1 MDFFG
6 AQRTRT
12 QRSLLLY
19 GLFFLIV
26 FAHIAVALGVMALL
40 LTLFTG
46 GIYHW
51 VLILVAVWTIGSFV
65 AGSFLEYRRLRAG
78 GRAIAQR
85 VGAVRLFID
94 HSQDAWEHSQGV
106 AHQHKPI
113 QKVRFSARHIAVRNE
128 RDFPPVYRRYYE
140 IAQQLAIAS
149 GLRMPI
155 LYVLPD
161 EQGIN
166 GFVAGRNSQ
175 DMVLVVTQGA
185 LDKLSD
191 EALYGLIGHEYGH
204 ILHGDATF
212 NLQLMVVLAGLQ
224 LLYDWSDSINNFG
237 SGYKGSQKNY
247 FDGSFINS
255 AVNQSNPLPQRA
267 IDSHARSTE
276 AQTASFT
283 THSEWVAYWQTQSQ
297 SQQASAKSQS
307 RWLQNNNRFDSQAP
321 RNIWTWLIHGLSFS
335 SMASAQLIK
344 HSFNRER
351 ELLADATSVQLTR
364 SPAIIETLKA
374 IHQDALGSRLTGIAD
389 INGLSHFFFAS
400 SGADLG
406 DVSWFATH
414 PSLAERMS
422 AINANAYHK
431 FAVQVAKEKR
441 LNQQKIKEIYE
452 QRRLGDWGVITAN
465 SLSNAKQEKKM
476 HQSSIFAAQSVSAIH
491 KINTD
496 KNNYSAEKN
505 VNSNFNDVI
514 NERIVEKDAIEK
526 EVIEKE
532 VIEKEI
538 AAFSTSEM
546 QNELQGDNGLEFI
559 IEEDVVIDGRLQVQ
573 AQDIGT
579 QQLLKPWQAKP
590 DSDLPSD
597 TLIGIEDIQ
606 KLSLPQYV
614 LNHSYHPLGAQALIE
629 SVLLCHQGC
638 VLSITATYDLTDI
651 WLGLAND
658 GTSAAETDT
667 SGNTQILPH
676 TIDHKLLTAV
686 ANLDRRLDSALIALA
701 LKQLRQHDLSESA
714 INEWRLKYEASHSNQ
729 DHQHY
734 VQQKKCRM
742 MLLRYQQGII
752 QLFENTLTA
761 DLSQKFADHIDSQ
774 GSIDNPK
781 SAFNHLESTSSRSP
795 SILALWQALQL
806 QQLLPILSAVLN
818 DTQVQSHIC
827 PQHLKSQYFQWQQV
841 LQAGKDNIY
850 AQLDPS
856 GQVFNGLDV
865 AARTMLVLLAYRLS
879 KDDKGQM
886 ISAIDSSVYSAV
898 LSYNSASVA
907 HYLVDLRRH
916 ARLID
921 IDLAVVSEANL
932 QWLLLTAQNLNSVQL
947 LALIEVVPI
956 FIASDSQ
963 LEASEANGDDNY
975 RQRQQGGG
983 QIDYNAHIQDGQ
995 ADSVDKAGND
1005 SMHHSYTYHTYRQ
1018 WLSTLHTVMLHDTIV
1033 SQDEYECLT
1042 ELSNHWL
1049 GVRQLF

>member
-6 AQRTRT
+6 AQRSRT

-51 VLILVAVWTIGSFV
+51 VLILVVVWTIGSFV
-65 AGSFLEYRRLRAG
+65 VGSFLEYRRLKAG

-106 AHQHKPI
+106 AHQHQPVS
-113 QKVRFSARHIAVRNE
+113 KVRFSARQIAVRDE
-128 RDFPPVYRRYYE
+128 RDFPSVYRRYYE

-166 GFVAGRNSQ
+166 GFVAGRHSQ

-237 SGYKGSQKNY
+237 SGYKVSYQNTQQNY
-247 FDGSFINS
+247 FDGSFND
-255 AVNQSNPLPQRA
+255 AVNQSNPLPQKA
-267 IDSHARSTE
+267 IDSHARRTE
-276 AQTASFT
+276 AQTANFT
-283 THSEWVAYWQTQSQ
+283 THSEWVAYWQSQSQ
-297 SQQASAKSQS
+297 SQQSSAKGQS
-307 RWLQNNNRFDSQAP
+307 RWLQHNNKFDNQAP
-321 RNIWTWLIHGLSFS
+321 RNIWTLLIHGLSFS

-364 SPAIIETLKA
+364 SPAIMETLKA

-422 AINANAYHK
+422 AINANAYHD

-452 QRRLGDWGVITAN
+452 QRRLGDWGVIVTN
-465 SLSNAKQEKKM
+465 SLSENK
-476 HQSSIFAAQSVSAIH
+476 F
-491 KINTD
+491 TD
-496 KNNYSAEKN
+496 KNINN
-505 VNSNFNDVI
+505 TFNDVI
-514 NERIVEKDAIEK
+514 DEDAIQK
-526 EVIEKE
+526 NTIQKNTIHKAA
-532 VIEKEI
+532 IEKEI
-538 AAFSTSEM
+538 ATYSTSEIN
-546 QNELQGDNGLEFI
+546 NELQSDSGLEFVV
-559 IEEDVVIDGRLQVQ
+559 EQDVVINGRLQVQ

-579 QQLLKPWQAKP
+579 HQLLKPWQAKP
-590 DSDLPSD
+590 DRDLLSD
-597 TLIGIEDIQ
+597 TLIAIEDIQ
-606 KLSLPQYV
+606 KVSLPQYV

-629 SVLLCHQGC
+629 AVLLCHQRY
-638 VLSITATYDLTDI
+638 VLSTTATYDLTDI
-651 WLGLAND
+651 WLAND
-658 GTSAAETDT
+658 GTSTAETKVDIN
-667 SGNTQILPH
+667 NTRVLPH
-676 TIDHKLLTAV
+676 TLDHKLLAAV

-701 LKQLRQHDLSESA
+701 LKQLRQHNLSENA
-714 INEWRLKYEASHSNQ
+714 IDELRLKYEASHRNQ
-729 DHQHY
+729 DYQHY
-734 VQQKKCRM
+734 VQQKKCRS
-742 MLLRYQQGII
+742 MLLRYQRGII
-752 QLFENTLTA
+752 ELFENLLTA
-761 DLSQKFADHIDSQ
+761 DLSQNIAHNIDNDD
-774 GSIDNPK
+774 SIDK
-781 SAFNHLESTSSRSP
+781 STSVLNPLENPYSRLSRSP
-795 SILALWQALQL
+795 SILSLWQALQL
-806 QQLLPILSAVLN
+806 QQLLPIISAVLN
-818 DTQVQSHIC
+818 DTQVQSHL
-827 PQHLKSQYFQWQQV
+827 HRQYPSYYQWQQV
-841 LQAGKDNIY
+841 LHAGTDDIY

-856 GQVFNGLDV
+856 GQVFDGLDV
-865 AARTMLVLLAYRLS
+865 AAKTVLTVLAYRLA
-879 KDDKGQM
+879 KDAKGQM
-886 ISAIDSSVYSAV
+886 ISALDSELHSSV
-898 LSYNSASVA
+898 LSYNSASIA

-921 IDLAVVSEANL
+921 IDLAAVSEANL
-932 QWLLLTAQNLNSVQL
+932 QWLLLTAQNLNSIQL
-947 LALIEVVPI
+947 LALIAAVPI
-956 FIASDSQ
+956 FIASASQ
-963 LEASEANGDDNY
+963 SSGSQAKGADNY
-975 RQRQQGGG
+975 RQRQQGDA
-983 QIDYNAHIQDGQ
+983 QIDYNAINNKPY
-995 ADSVDKAGND
+995 AYNN
-1005 SMHHSYTYHTYRQ
+1005 YRQ

-1033 SQDEYECLT
+1033 SQDEYDCLT
-1042 ELSNHWL
+1042 ELANHWL

>member
-6 AQRTRT
+6 EQRTRT

-26 FAHIAVALGVMALL
+26 FAHLAVALGIMALL
-40 LTLFTG
+40 LTIFTG

-51 VLILVAVWTIGSFV
+51 VLILVAIWTIGSFV
-65 AGSFLEYRRLRAG
+65 IGSFLEYRRLEAG

-85 VGAVRLFID
+85 VGGVRLFID

-106 AHQHKPI
+106 AHQHEAIP
-113 QKVRFSARHIAVRNE
+113 KVRFSAHHIAVRDE

-149 GLRMPI
+149 GLSMPI

-166 GFVAGRNSQ
+166 GFVAGRHSQ

-224 LLYDWSDSINNFG
+224 LLYDWSDSISNFG
-237 SGYKGSQKNY
+237 SGYKNSQKNY
-247 FDGSFINS
+247 FDSSFINN
-255 AVNQSNPLPQRA
+255 AVNQNNPLPQRA

-276 AQTASFT
+276 AQTANFT
-283 THSEWVAYWQTQSQ
+283 THSEWVAYWQSQ
-297 SQQASAKSQS
+297 SQGQQSSAKSQS

-321 RNIWTWLIHGLSFS
+321 RNIWTLLIHGLSFS

-364 SPAIIETLKA
+364 SPAIMETLKS
-374 IHQDALGSRLTGIAD
+374 IHQDTLGSRLTGIAD

-422 AINANAYHK
+422 AINENAYHD

-441 LNQQKIKEIYE
+441 INQQKIKEISE
-452 QRRLGDWGVITAN
+452 QRRLGDWGVIVTN
-465 SLSNAKQEKKM
+465 SLSENK
-476 HQSSIFAAQSVSAIH
+476 F
-491 KINTD
+491 TD
-496 KNNYSAEKN
+496 KNINN
-505 VNSNFNDVI
+505 TFNDVI
-514 NERIVEKDAIEK
+514 DEDAIQK
-526 EVIEKE
+526 NTIQKNTIHKAA
-532 VIEKEI
+532 IEKEI
-538 AAFSTSEM
+538 ATYSTSEIN
-546 QNELQGDNGLEFI
+546 NELQSDSGLEFVV
-559 IEEDVVIDGRLQVQ
+559 EQDVVINGRLQVQ
-573 AQDIGT
+573 AEDIGT
-579 QQLLKPWQAKP
+579 HQLLKPWQAKP

-606 KLSLPQYV
+606 KVSLPQYV

-629 SVLLCHQGC
+629 AVLLCHQGC
-638 VLSITATYDLTDI
+638 VLSTTATYDLTDI
-651 WLGLAND
+651 WLGLD
-658 GTSAAETDT
+658 EDKRLSAETKVDIN
-667 SGNTQILPH
+667 NTRVLPH
-676 TIDHKLLTAV
+676 TLDHKLLAAV
-686 ANLDRRLDSALIALA
+686 ADIDRRLDSALIALA

-714 INEWRLKYEASHSNQ
+714 IDELRLKYEASHRNQ

-734 VQQKKCRM
+734 MQQKKCRT
-742 MLLRYQQGII
+742 MLVRYQQGII
-752 QLFENTLTA
+752 ELFENLLTA
-761 DLSQKFADHIDSQ
+761 DLSQNIAHNIDNDD
-774 GSIDNPK
+774 SIDKSQSLLNP
-781 SAFNHLESTSSRSP
+781 LENTRSRLSRSP
-795 SILALWQALQL
+795 SILSLWQALQL
-806 QQLLPILSAVLN
+806 QQILPIISAVLN
-818 DTQVQSHIC
+818 NKQSHLHRQT
-827 PQHLKSQYFQWQQV
+827 PSYYQWQQV
-841 LQAGKDNIY
+841 LHAGTDDIY

-856 GQVFNGLDV
+856 GQVFDGLDV
-865 AARTMLVLLAYRLS
+865 AAKTMLTLLAYRLS
-879 KDDKGQM
+879 KDAKGQI
-886 ISAIDSSVYSAV
+886 ISALDSSVPISTPISV

-921 IDLAVVSEANL
+921 IDLAAVSEANL
-932 QWLLLTAQNLNSVQL
+932 QWLLLTAQSLNSVQL
-947 LALIEVVPI
+947 LALIEAVPI
-956 FIASDSQ
+956 FIASASQ
-963 LEASEANGDDNY
+963 SSSPKAKGDDNY
-975 RQRQQGGG
+975 RQRQQGGA
-983 QIDYNAHIQDGQ
+983 QIDYNAHIQDGN
-995 ADSVDKAGND
+995 ADSIDKAGND
-1005 SMHHSYTYHTYRQ
+1005 STRHFYTYHTYRQ

-1033 SQDEYECLT
+1033 SQDEYDCLT
-1042 ELSNHWL
+1042 ELANHWL

>member
-6 AQRTRT
+6 AQRSRT

-51 VLILVAVWTIGSFV
+51 VLILVVVWTIGSFV
-65 AGSFLEYRRLRAG
+65 VGSFLEYRRLKAG

-94 HSQDAWEHSQGV
+94 QSQDAWEHSQGV
-106 AHQHKPI
+106 AHQHQPVS
-113 QKVRFSARHIAVRNE
+113 KVRFSARRIAVRDE

-155 LYVLPD
+155 LYVLPE

-166 GFVAGRNSQ
+166 GFVAGRHSQ

-224 LLYDWSDSINNFG
+224 LLYDWSDSINDFG
-237 SGYKGSQKNY
+237 SGYKVSHQTTQQNY
-247 FDGSFINS
+247 CDGSFINS
-255 AVNQSNPLPQRA
+255 AVNQSNPLPQKA
-267 IDSHARSTE
+267 IDSHARRTE
-276 AQTASFT
+276 AQTANFT
-283 THSEWVAYWQTQSQ
+283 THSEWVAYWQSQSQ
-297 SQQASAKSQS
+297 SQQSSAKGQS
-307 RWLQNNNRFDSQAP
+307 RWLQHNNKFDNQAP
-321 RNIWTWLIHGLSFS
+321 RNIWTLLIHGLSFS

-351 ELLADATSVQLTR
+351 ELLADATSMQLTR
-364 SPAIIETLKA
+364 SPAIMETLKA

-422 AINANAYHK
+422 AINANAYHD

-452 QRRLGDWGVITAN
+452 QRRLGDWGVIVTN
-465 SLSNAKQEKKM
+465 SLSENK
-476 HQSSIFAAQSVSAIH
+476 F
-491 KINTD
+491 TD
-496 KNNYSAEKN
+496 KNINN
-505 VNSNFNDVI
+505 TFNDVI
-514 NERIVEKDAIEK
+514 DEDAIQK
-526 EVIEKE
+526 NTIQKNTIHKAA
-532 VIEKEI
+532 IEKEI
-538 AAFSTSEM
+538 ATYSTSEIN
-546 QNELQGDNGLEFI
+546 NELQSDGGLEFVV
-559 IEEDVVIDGRLQVQ
+559 EQDVVINGRLQVQ
-573 AQDIGT
+573 AEDIGT
-579 QQLLKPWQAKP
+579 HQLLKPWQAKP

-606 KLSLPQYV
+606 KVSLPQYV

-629 SVLLCHQGC
+629 AVLLCHQGY
-638 VLSITATYDLTDI
+638 VLSTTATYNLTEI
-651 WLGLAND
+651 WLGLD
-658 GTSAAETDT
+658 EDKRFSTETKVDIN
-667 SGNTQILPH
+667 NTRVLPH
-676 TIDHKLLTAV
+676 TLDHKLLAVV
-686 ANLDRRLDSALIALA
+686 ANLDRRVDSALIALA

-714 INEWRLKYEASHSNQ
+714 IDELRLKYEASHRNQ

-734 VQQKKCRM
+734 VQQKKCRT
-742 MLLRYQQGII
+742 MLVRYQQGII
-752 QLFENTLTA
+752 ELFENSLTA
-761 DLSQKFADHIDSQ
+761 DLSQNIAHNIDNDD
-774 GSIDNPK
+774 SIDK
-781 SAFNHLESTSSRSP
+781 STSVLNPLENTYSRLSRSP
-795 SILALWQALQL
+795 SILSLWQALQM
-806 QQLLPILSAVLN
+806 QQLLPVLSTVLN
-818 DTQVQSHIC
+818 DKQVQSHL
-827 PQHLKSQYFQWQQV
+827 HRQYPLYYQWQQV
-841 LQAGKDNIY
+841 LHAGTDDIY

-856 GQVFNGLDV
+856 GQVFDGLDM
-865 AARTMLVLLAYRLS
+865 AAKTMLTVLAYRLA
-879 KDDKGQM
+879 KDAKEQM
-886 ISAIDSSVYSAV
+886 ISALDSELRSSV
-898 LSYNSASVA
+898 LSYNSASIA

-916 ARLID
+916 ARLLD
-921 IDLAVVSEANL
+921 IDLAAASEANL

-947 LALIEVVPI
+947 LALIAAVPI
-956 FIASDSQ
+956 FIAPASQ
-963 LEASEANGDDNY
+963 SSGSQAKGDDNY
-975 RQRQQGGG
+975 RQRQQGDA
-983 QIDYNAHIQDGQ
+983 QIDYNAINNKPYGY
-995 ADSVDKAGND
+995 ND
-1005 SMHHSYTYHTYRQ
+1005 YRQ

-1033 SQDEYECLT
+1033 SQDEYDCLT
-1042 ELSNHWL
+1042 ELANHWL

>member
-51 VLILVAVWTIGSFV
+51 VLILVVVWTIGSFV
-65 AGSFLEYRRLRAG
+65 AGSFLEYRRLKAG

-106 AHQHKPI
+106 AHQHQPAA
-113 QKVRFSARHIAVRNE
+113 KVRFSARHIAVRDE

-166 GFVAGRNSQ
+166 GFVAGRHSQ

-237 SGYKGSQKNY
+237 SGYKVSHQNTQQNY

-255 AVNQSNPLPQRA
+255 AVNQSNPLPQKA
-267 IDSHARSTE
+267 IDSHARRTE
-276 AQTASFT
+276 AQTANFT
-283 THSEWVAYWQTQSQ
+283 THSEWVAYWQNQSQ
-297 SQQASAKSQS
+297 SQQSSAKSQS
-307 RWLQNNNRFDSQAP
+307 RWLQHNDKFNSQAP
-321 RNIWTWLIHGLSFS
+321 RNIWTLLIHGLSFS

-364 SPAIIETLKA
+364 SPAIMETLKA
-374 IHQDALGSRLTGIAD
+374 IHQDALGSRLTSIAD

-422 AINANAYHK
+422 AINANAYHD

-452 QRRLGDWGVITAN
+452 QRRLGDWGVIVAN
-465 SLSNAKQEKKM
+465 SLSKNK
-476 HQSSIFAAQSVSAIH
+476 FA
-491 KINTD
+491 D
-496 KNNYSAEKN
+496 KNINNK
-505 VNSNFNDVI
+505 FNDVI
-514 NERIVEKDAIEK
+514 DEDAIEK
-526 EVIEKE
+526 E
-532 VIEKEI
+532 I
-538 AAFSTSEM
+538 ATFSTSKM
-546 QNELQGDNGLEFI
+546 QNELQGDNGLEFVVEQDI
-559 IEEDVVIDGRLQVQ
+559 VIDGRLQVQ

-579 QQLLKPWQAKP
+579 HQLLKPWQAKP

-606 KLSLPQYV
+606 KVSLPQYV

-629 SVLLCHQGC
+629 AVLLCHQGC
-638 VLSITATYDLTDI
+638 VLSTTATYDLTDI
-651 WLGLAND
+651 WLGLD
-658 GTSAAETDT
+658 EDKRLSAETKVDIN
-667 SGNTQILPH
+667 NTRVLPH
-676 TIDHKLLTAV
+676 TLDHKLLAAV
-686 ANLDRRLDSALIALA
+686 ADIDRRLDSALIALA

-714 INEWRLKYEASHSNQ
+714 IDELRLKYEASHRNQ

-734 VQQKKCRM
+734 MQQKKCRT
-742 MLLRYQQGII
+742 MLVRYQQGII
-752 QLFENTLTA
+752 ELFENLLTA
-761 DLSQKFADHIDSQ
+761 DLSQNIAHNIDNDD
-774 GSIDNPK
+774 SIDKSQSLLNP
-781 SAFNHLESTSSRSP
+781 LENTRSRLSRSP
-795 SILALWQALQL
+795 SILSLWQALQL
-806 QQLLPILSAVLN
+806 QQILPIISAVLN
-818 DTQVQSHIC
+818 NKQSHLHRQT
-827 PQHLKSQYFQWQQV
+827 PSYYQWQQV
-841 LQAGKDNIY
+841 LHAGTDDIY

-856 GQVFNGLDV
+856 GQVFDGLDV
-865 AARTMLVLLAYRLS
+865 AAKTMLTLLAYRLS
-879 KDDKGQM
+879 KDAKGQM
-886 ISAIDSSVYSAV
+886 ISALDSELHSSV

-916 ARLID
+916 ARLLD
-921 IDLAVVSEANL
+921 IDLAAASEANL
-932 QWLLLTAQNLNSVQL
+932 QWLLLTAQNLNSIQL
-947 LALIEVVPI
+947 LALIAAVPI
-956 FIASDSQ
+956 FIASASQ
-963 LEASEANGDDNY
+963 SPSSKAKGDDNY
-975 RQRQQGGG
+975 RQRQQGDA
-983 QIDYNAHIQDGQ
+983 QIDYNAIN
-995 ADSVDKAGND
+995 DKPYGYND
-1005 SMHHSYTYHTYRQ
+1005 YRQ

-1033 SQDEYECLT
+1033 SQDEYDCLT
-1042 ELSNHWL
+1042 LLANHWL

>member
-6 AQRTRT
+6 AQRSRT

-51 VLILVAVWTIGSFV
+51 VLILVVVWTIGSFV
-65 AGSFLEYRRLRAG
+65 VGSFLEYRRLKAG

-106 AHQHKPI
+106 AHQHQPVS
-113 QKVRFSARHIAVRNE
+113 KVRFSARQIAVRDE
-128 RDFPPVYRRYYE
+128 RDFPPVYRCYYE

-155 LYVLPD
+155 LYVLPE

-166 GFVAGRNSQ
+166 GFVAGRHSQ

-224 LLYDWSDSINNFG
+224 LLYDWSDSINDFG
-237 SGYKGSQKNY
+237 SGYKVSYQNNQQNTQQNY

-255 AVNQSNPLPQRA
+255 AVNQSNPLPQKA

-276 AQTASFT
+276 AQTANFT
-283 THSEWVAYWQTQSQ
+283 THSEWVAYWQSQ
-297 SQQASAKSQS
+297 SQGQQSSAKSQS
-307 RWLQNNNRFDSQAP
+307 RWLQHNNKFDNQAP
-321 RNIWTWLIHGLSFS
+321 RNIWTLLIHGLSFS

-364 SPAIIETLKA
+364 SPAIMETLKA

-422 AINANAYHK
+422 AINANAYHD

-452 QRRLGDWGVITAN
+452 QRRLGDWGVIVTN
-465 SLSNAKQEKKM
+465 SLSENK
-476 HQSSIFAAQSVSAIH
+476 F
-491 KINTD
+491 TD
-496 KNNYSAEKN
+496 KNINN
-505 VNSNFNDVI
+505 TFNDVI
-514 NERIVEKDAIEK
+514 DEDAIQK
-526 EVIEKE
+526 NTIQKNTIHKAA
-532 VIEKEI
+532 IEKEI
-538 AAFSTSEM
+538 ATYSTSEIN
-546 QNELQGDNGLEFI
+546 NELQSDSGLEFVV
-559 IEEDVVIDGRLQVQ
+559 EQDVVINGRLQVQ
-573 AQDIGT
+573 AEDIGT
-579 QQLLKPWQAKP
+579 HQLLKPWQAKP

-606 KLSLPQYV
+606 KVSLPQYV

-629 SVLLCHQGC
+629 AVLLCHQGY
-638 VLSITATYDLTDI
+638 VLSTTATYNLTEI
-651 WLGLAND
+651 WLGLD
-658 GTSAAETDT
+658 EDKRFSAETKVDID
-667 SGNTQILPH
+667 NTRVLPH
-676 TIDHKLLTAV
+676 TLDHKLLAVV
-686 ANLDRRLDSALIALA
+686 ANLDRRVDSALMAFA
-701 LKQLRQHDLSESA
+701 LKQLRQHDLSENA
-714 INEWRLKYEASHSNQ
+714 IDELRLKYEASHRNQ

-734 VQQKKCRM
+734 VQQKKCRS
-742 MLLRYQQGII
+742 MLLRYQRGII
-752 QLFENTLTA
+752 ELFENSLTA
-761 DLSQKFADHIDSQ
+761 DLSQNIAHN
-774 GSIDNPK
+774 IDNDDSINKPQ
-781 SAFNHLESTSSRSP
+781 SLLNPLEDTHCRSP

-806 QQLLPILSAVLN
+806 QQLLPVLSTVLN
-818 DTQVQSHIC
+818 DKQVQSHL
-827 PQHLKSQYFQWQQV
+827 HSQYPYYQWQQV
-841 LQAGKDNIY
+841 LHAGTDDIY

-856 GQVFNGLDV
+856 GQVFDGLDV
-865 AARTMLVLLAYRLS
+865 AAKTVLTVLAYRLA
-879 KDDKGQM
+879 KDAKGQV
-886 ISAIDSSVYSAV
+886 ISALDGSVPISTPISV
-898 LSYNSASVA
+898 LSYNSASIA

-916 ARLID
+916 ARLLD
-921 IDLAVVSEANL
+921 IDLAAASEANL
-932 QWLLLTAQNLNSVQL
+932 QWLLLTAQSLNSVQL
-947 LALIEVVPI
+947 LALIAAVPI
-956 FIASDSQ
+956 FIASTSQ
-963 LEASEANGDDNY
+963 SSSLKAKGADNY
-975 RQRQQGGG
+975 RQRQQGDA
-983 QIDYNAHIQDGQ
+983 QIDYNAINNKPY
-995 ADSVDKAGND
+995 AYNN
-1005 SMHHSYTYHTYRQ
+1005 YRQ

-1033 SQDEYECLT
+1033 SQDEYDCLT
-1042 ELSNHWL
+1042 LLAHHWL